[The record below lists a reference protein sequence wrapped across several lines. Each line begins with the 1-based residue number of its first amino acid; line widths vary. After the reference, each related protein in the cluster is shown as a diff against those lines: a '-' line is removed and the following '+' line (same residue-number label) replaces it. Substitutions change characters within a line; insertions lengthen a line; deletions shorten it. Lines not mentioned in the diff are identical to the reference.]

1 MGLNNFNYVDGSGS
15 TLLTGE
21 EREGLKIKSITT
33 HRDLNEYEQANIAD
47 ALTWLKSKRNLTKEN
62 ILTQNFIKDLHKQM
76 FNKVWLWAG
85 KVRLSNKNIGN
96 ISWPEITTQLEN
108 LLRDVLYWIENKTF
122 NHEEIAIRFKH
133 RLVFIHPFPNGNG
146 RHSRIMADILME
158 RVFSLN
164 EFSWGENMFS
174 SKEERSDFY
183 IKSLHKAD
191 NGDFSDLLKFAKS

>member
-15 TLLTGE
+15 TLLNDE

-33 HRDLNEYEQANIAD
+33 HGDLNEYEQVNIAD
-47 ALTWLKSKRNLTKEN
+47 ALIWL
-62 ILTQNFIKDLHKQM
+62 
-76 FNKVWLWAG
+76 
-85 KVRLSNKNIGN
+85 
-96 ISWPEITTQLEN
+96 
-108 LLRDVLYWIENKTF
+108 ENKTF
-122 NHEEIAIRFKH
+122 NHKEIAIRFKH

-146 RHSRIMADILME
+146 RHSRIIADILME
-158 RVFSLN
+158 RVFGFN

-174 SKEERSDFY
+174 SKKDRMDFY